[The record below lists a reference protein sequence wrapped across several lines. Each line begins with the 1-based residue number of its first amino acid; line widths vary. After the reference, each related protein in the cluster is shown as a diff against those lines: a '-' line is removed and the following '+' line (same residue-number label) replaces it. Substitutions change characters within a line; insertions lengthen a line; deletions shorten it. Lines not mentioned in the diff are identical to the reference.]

1 METVKTY
8 DPKSYDLAHH
18 FLVDDPRWLK
28 LNAKD
33 QLRAVDELAKE
44 IQTILEDW
52 LESFADGGS

>member
-1 METVKTY
+1 MTVKTF
-8 DPKSYDLAHH
+8 DPKSYDLAHR

-44 IQTILEDW
+44 IQTTIEDW
-52 LESFADGGS
+52 LDGLADGGS

>member
-1 METVKTY
+1 MTGKTY

-33 QLRAVDELAKE
+33 QLRAIDELAKE
-44 IQTILEDW
+44 IQTAVEDYCEN
-52 LESFADGGS
+52 LADGGSR